1 MPTNISAATTTE
13 ICTEFRIKV
22 MIFSP
27 ESGFKFDVTVQRKC
41 FPTKW
46 IIIFNLFK
54 KIDDEFVQIV
64 GVEFDSEKKEEQVA
78 IEEISLNGVNMLQS
92 RAFRK
97 KVYPAVKVLDD
108 GDEPLPAEKTKI
120 HNEMAKAIM
129 LKV

>member
-1 MPTNISAATTTE
+1 MPTSVALADANE
-13 ICTEFRIKV
+13 VCTEFRIKV

-64 GVEFDSEKKEEQVA
+64 GIEFDSEKKEEEKA
-78 IEEISLNGVNMLQS
+78 IEEMSQNGVNLLQS

-108 GDEPLPAEKTKI
+108 GDQPTPAEKTKI
-120 HNEMAKAIM
+120 HNEIAKAIL

>member
-1 MPTNISAATTTE
+1 MPTNIAAATGGAT
-13 ICTEFRIKV
+13 CTEFRIKV

-27 ESGFKFDVTVQRKC
+27 ESGFKFEVTVQRKC

-54 KIDDEFVQIV
+54 KIDGEFVQIV
-64 GVEFDSEKKEEQVA
+64 SVEFDSEKKEEQKA
-78 IEEISLNGVNMLQS
+78 IEDISKNGVNLLQS

-97 KVYPAVKVLDD
+97 KVYPTVKVLED
-108 GDEPLPAEKTKI
+108 GDEPTTAEKTKI
-120 HNEMAKAIM
+120 HNEMAKAIL